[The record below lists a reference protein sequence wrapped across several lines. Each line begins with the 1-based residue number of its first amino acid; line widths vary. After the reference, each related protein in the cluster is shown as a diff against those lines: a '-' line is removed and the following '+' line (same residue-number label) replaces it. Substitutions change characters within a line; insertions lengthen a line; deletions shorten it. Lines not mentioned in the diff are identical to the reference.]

1 MLYRVATWSG
11 PYIYN
16 VYTGPSCATV
26 LTVMPNRP
34 LSYRVPYTQYMVLY
48 VYLHVHVHVPVLM
61 CAVTIFSQTA
71 VPLYSL
77 SLSLSRDVK
86 TASARNPQ
94 TSRLPQPRANSP
106 KAKPNKDM
114 ADVAR
119 RAQDPVLVMDANEL
133 ARRLHQSSGYFLLDC
148 RPVLAFNSSHI
159 SGAVNIN
166 FTNMMKK
173 RFLSGKIGLADL
185 VTSEEGKEKFKV
197 WPCSGNLS
205 SPSPSLH
212 ICVPPS
218 LSFSLLLFLLP
229 PSLPPSLSPSPSSPA
244 LFLLP
249 SFFSSIRIRVSLS
262 HASILPSFFIYPTPL
277 SPPSL
282 TDGNRDARRRL
293 AHGGVR
299 RCDL

>member
-1 MLYRVATWSG
+1 
-11 PYIYN
+11 
-16 VYTGPSCATV
+16 
-26 LTVMPNRP
+26 
-34 LSYRVPYTQYMVLY
+34 
-48 VYLHVHVHVPVLM
+48 M

-77 SLSLSRDVK
+77 SLSLSQDVK

-262 HASILPSFFIYPTPL
+262 HASILPSFLIYPTPL
-277 SPPSL
+277 SPPFLPHSL
-282 TDGNRDARRRL
+282 PPSQTVIEMREGDLLTVVYDDATS
-293 AHGGVR
+293 
-299 RCDL
+299 DLHSLSCSSAMLLVIRALEKMGKCPYLLLGRPATALLGC